1 MEVKKVNRKILLPV
15 LVLAAVLLATP
26 FVSTA
31 RARTVQ
37 TKEAFTLTEMGLN
50 FGGASTMIAPNIEL
64 TTGEGFAAY
73 YIAVDVGTSPPIYPN
88 AALYSASID
97 VIMNIVTGAGVIHV
111 SETIVFGDGTLVI
124 NTFEHFTGLLP
135 PYTSFSSNGIFVGY
149 GTGALSGV
157 IVQGTTSTY
166 LSFTLGVVSTRV
178 GTVTGW
184 V

>member
-31 RARTVQ
+31 SARIVQ
-37 TKEAFTLTEMGLN
+37 TRQAFTLTEMGLN
-50 FGGASTMIAPNIEL
+50 FGGTSTMIAPNIEL

-97 VIMNIVTGAGVIHV
+97 VIANIVTGAGFIHV
-111 SETIVFGDGTLVI
+111 TETIVFADGTLVI

-135 PYTSFSSNGIFVGY
+135 PYTSFSSNGVFVGY

-157 IVQGTTSTY
+157 KVQGTTSTY
-166 LSFTLGVVSTRV
+166 LSLTLGVVSTRV
-178 GTVTGW
+178 GTITGW